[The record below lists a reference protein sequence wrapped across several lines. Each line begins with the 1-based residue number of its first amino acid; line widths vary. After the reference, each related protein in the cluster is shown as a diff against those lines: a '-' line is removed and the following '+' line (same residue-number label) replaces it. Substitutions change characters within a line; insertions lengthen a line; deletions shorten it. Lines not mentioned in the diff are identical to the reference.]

1 MRETTVS
8 RRTFLKGSAAT
19 AALACAA
26 GSISLGSWQAE
37 RAAAAE
43 PAVTATAPSLCNG
56 CSSKCGLIATTVDGQ
71 LWTLKGNEVH
81 PYSKGRIC
89 GRGHGLAQMAY
100 SDERVTQPLRRKDD
114 GTFEP
119 IDWDTAFKEIGA
131 KVQDIIAKYGY
142 YWGSWAEYLGR
153 MHPSRTSFYVPMAF
167 LLTAALFL
175 IISLSAEYESAPP
188 LLLMLPLPVL
198 SLVCLRR
205 CHAEVPDGRYARTV
219 GSKRYLTAL
228 ASLVT
233 LIVASLVLSLL
244 FGLVWE
250 MTVLSVGS
258 VNEAHQAPLVANLV
272 VAVCLIGL
280 VLYAHKRLDLALA
293 YRVIVPVIVILF
305 AVLPFFWETS
315 PVVLNAVMSACYGT
329 FDVIIWYMVV
339 SASYDFAVS
348 GFVIGALVRRL
359 SILARLLGIGI
370 GYLLMLVPGSP
381 SLLIVGISVGAVYV
395 LAMLGLFYR
404 TRRKG
409 MPIVVEDEP
418 IEKKA
423 AAPATNAPPAE
434 PANAPAAVI
443 APVVQAAEAPA
454 ASIAPAAPETRPDD
468 APLSEEAVFEQI
480 AEDFSLTR
488 REAELLPFI
497 ARGRSAR
504 VIADALFVSEN
515 TIRTHTRRILEKTD
529 LHSKQQVIDLIE
541 KYR

>member
-1 MRETTVS
+1 MLVSFIANMTTLFAIAAFME
-8 RRTFLKGSAAT
+8 RDPHTFDRLPGWLFC
-19 AALACAA
+19 ALIMIGLVVIDVA
-26 GSISLGSWQAE
+26 GRLGSD
-37 RAAAAE
+37 
-43 PAVTATAPSLCNG
+43 ATM
-56 CSSKCGLIATTVDGQ
+56 
-71 LWTLKGNEVH
+71 
-81 PYSKGRIC
+81 
-89 GRGHGLAQMAY
+89 MALLVGG
-100 SDERVTQPLRRKDD
+100 SVLT
-114 GTFEP
+114 GV
-119 IDWDTAFKEIGA
+119 G
-131 KVQDIIAKYGY
+131 YGY

-219 GSKRYLTAL
+219 DSKRYLTAL

-339 SASYDFAVS
+339 GLLRLRGFGLRHRRS
-348 GFVIGALVRRL
+348 GARIVNPGAPAGNRHRL
-359 SILARLLGIGI
+359 SAHARAG
-370 GYLLMLVPGSP
+370 
-381 SLLIVGISVGAVYV
+381 
-395 LAMLGLFYR
+395 
-404 TRRKG
+404 K
-409 MPIVVEDEP
+409 
-418 IEKKA
+418 
-423 AAPATNAPPAE
+423 
-434 PANAPAAVI
+434 
-443 APVVQAAEAPA
+443 PVVADRWY
-454 ASIAPAAPETRPDD
+454 IG
-468 APLSEEAVFEQI
+468 
-480 AEDFSLTR
+480 
-488 REAELLPFI
+488 
-497 ARGRSAR
+497 GRSVRACHAGTVLPHASQGHADRGGGRADRKEGGRTCDERTAR
-504 VIADALFVSEN
+504 RAGERAG
-515 TIRTHTRRILEKTD
+515 RR
-529 LHSKQQVIDLIE
+529 H
-541 KYR
+541 RPRRAGG

>member
-1 MRETTVS
+1 MRMVW
-8 RRTFLKGSAAT
+8 K
-19 AALACAA
+19 
-26 GSISLGSWQAE
+26 
-37 RAAAAE
+37 
-43 PAVTATAPSLCNG
+43 
-56 CSSKCGLIATTVDGQ
+56 
-71 LWTLKGNEVH
+71 TLRFRHV
-81 PYSKGRIC
+81 
-89 GRGHGLAQMAY
+89 GLAFFWACSMLTFRSSILLQGPANTPELETLVVLVSFVANMTALFAIAAFM
-100 SDERVTQPLRRKDD
+100 ERDPRSFDRLPGWLFCAFIVAGLVA
-114 GTFEP
+114 
-119 IDWDTAFKEIGA
+119 IDVAGRCGSGGVMVA
-131 KVQDIIAKYGY
+131 LLVGGSVLAGVGYGY

-175 IISLSAEYESAPP
+175 LVSLSAEYESVPP
-188 LLLMLPLPVL
+188 LMLMLPLPVL

-205 CHAEVPDGRYARTV
+205 CHAEVPDGRYARTTD
-219 GSKRYLTAL
+219 SKRYLTAL
-228 ASLVT
+228 ASLVS

-280 VLYAHKRLDLALA
+280 VLYAHKRLDLALVF
-293 YRVIVPVIVILF
+293 RVIVPAIVILF

-315 PVVLNAVMSACYGT
+315 PVALNAIMSASYGV
-329 FDVIIWYMVV
+329 FDVIIWYMV
-339 SASYDFAVS
+339 ASTAYDFAVS
-348 GFVIGALVRRL
+348 GFVIGGLVRAL
-359 SILARLLGIGI
+359 SILARLVGIGI
-370 GYLLMLVPGSP
+370 GYLLMLIPGSS
-381 SLLIVGISVGAVYV
+381 SLLIVGVSVGAVYV
-395 LAMLGLFYR
+395 LAMLALFYR
-404 TRRKG
+404 TRRRSA
-409 MPIVVEDEP
+409 PIVATEEPDIETPAPAVTTAAEVGDEP
-418 IEKKA
+418 D
-423 AAPATNAPPAE
+423 AAPAPASLAQPDASSGDVPLPP
-434 PANAPAAVI
+434 
-443 APVVQAAEAPA
+443 
-454 ASIAPAAPETRPDD
+454 TLR
-468 APLSEEAVFEQI
+468 SEEAAFEMI